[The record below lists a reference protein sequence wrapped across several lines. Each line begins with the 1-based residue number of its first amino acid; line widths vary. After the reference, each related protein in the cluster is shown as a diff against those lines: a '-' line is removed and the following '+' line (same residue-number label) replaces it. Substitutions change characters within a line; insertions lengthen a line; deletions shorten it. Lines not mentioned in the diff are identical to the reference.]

1 MFQLILSIIENTG
14 YAGIFL
20 LMVAEN
26 IFPPIPSEVI
36 IPLAGFAAAKGD
48 LNIIGVVI
56 ATTLG
61 GLVGSLPWYFL
72 GRFFGIV
79 RLKKLSQKFG
89 RALTMTAD
97 DIDGAQVWFSKH
109 GHLAVF
115 FGRLVPTV
123 RSLISVPA
131 GIARMPMGRFLL
143 YSFFGTL
150 IWNSFLL
157 FFGYVLESQYETMS
171 GYIDFISNFVIIAFI
186 SIYIYRVITFKNI
199 DTKEV

>member
-1 MFQLILSIIENTG
+1 MFQIIVSIIENTG
-14 YAGIFL
+14 YLGIFL
-20 LMVAEN
+20 LMIAEN

-36 IPLAGFAAAKGD
+36 IPLAGFAAAKGE
-48 LNIIGVVI
+48 LNILGVVF

-61 GLVGSLPWYFL
+61 SLVGTTFWYVI
-72 GRFFGIV
+72 GRSFGTT
-79 RLKKLSQKFG
+79 RLKRLSFSFG
-89 RALTMTAD
+89 RVLTLTAD
-97 DIDGAQVWFSKH
+97 DVDRAQAWFLRH
-109 GHLAVF
+109 GYLAVF

-131 GIARMPMGRFLL
+131 GIAKMPLRQFLL
-143 YSFFGTL
+143 FSFVGTL

-157 FFGYVLESQYETMS
+157 FFGYVLESQYATMS
-171 GYIDFISNFVIIAFI
+171 SYIDFVSNFIIIAFI

>member
-1 MFQLILSIIENTG
+1 MFQLILWMIENGG

-36 IPLAGFAAAKGD
+36 IPLSGFAAAKGD
-48 LNIIGVVI
+48 LNILGVVL

-61 GLVGSLPWYFL
+61 GLVGTIPWYFL
-72 GRFFGIV
+72 GRLFGIT
-79 RLKKLSQKFG
+79 RLKRLSFKYG
-89 RALTMTAD
+89 RVMTVTAD
-97 DIDGAQVWFSKH
+97 DIDSVQAWFLRH

-131 GIARMPMGRFLL
+131 GIAKMPFTRFMI

-157 FFGYVLESQYETMS
+157 FFGYVLESQYEAMS
-171 GYIDFISNFVIIAFI
+171 NIIDFVSNFIIIAFI

>member
-1 MFQLILSIIENTG
+1 MFQIILSIIESTG
-14 YAGIFL
+14 YFGIFL

-26 IFPPIPSEVI
+26 VFPPIPSEVI
-36 IPLAGFAAAKGD
+36 IPLSGFAAAKGD
-48 LNIIGVVI
+48 LNIIGVVF

-61 GLVGSLPWYFL
+61 SLFGTTLWYLL
-72 GRFFGIV
+72 GRSFGIA
-79 RLKKLSQKFG
+79 RLKRLSFSFG
-89 RALTMTAD
+89 RVMTLTAD
-97 DIDGAQVWFSKH
+97 DIDRVQAWFLRH

-115 FGRLVPTV
+115 FGRLMPTV

-131 GIARMPMGRFLL
+131 GIAKMSFNRFLV

-157 FFGYVLESQYETMS
+157 FFGYVLESQYDTMS
-171 GYIDFISNFVIIAFI
+171 RYIDFVSNFIIIAFI

>member
-1 MFQLILSIIENTG
+1 M
-14 YAGIFL
+14 

-26 IFPPIPSEVI
+26 VFPPLPSEVI

-61 GLVGSLPWYFL
+61 SLVGALPWYFL
-72 GRFFGIV
+72 GRMFGMA
-79 RLKKLSQKFG
+79 RLKKLSFKFG
-89 RALTMTAD
+89 RVLTLTAD
-97 DIDGAQVWFSKH
+97 DIDAAQAWFQKH

-123 RSLISVPA
+123 RTLISVPA
-131 GIARMPMGRFLL
+131 GIARMPFRRFMV
-143 YSFFGTL
+143 YSLFGTL

-171 GYIDFISNFVIIAFI
+171 KYIDFFSNFIIIAFI
-186 SIYIYRVITFKNI
+186 SIYIYRVIIFKNQ
-199 DTKEV
+199 DTKEI

>member
-1 MFQLILSIIENTG
+1 MFQIILSIIEQTG
-14 YAGIFL
+14 YVGIFF
-20 LMVAEN
+20 LMLAEN
-26 IFPPIPSEVI
+26 VFPPIPSEVI

-61 GLVGSLPWYFL
+61 SLCGTTLWYLL
-72 GRFFGIV
+72 GRLFGIV
-79 RLKKLSQKFG
+79 RLKRLSFSYG
-89 RALTMTAD
+89 RALTLTAD
-97 DIDGAQVWFSKH
+97 DIDRAQAWFVHH

-115 FGRLVPTV
+115 FGRLIPTV

-131 GIARMPMGRFLL
+131 GIAKMKFSRFLL

-150 IWNSFLL
+150 IWNSFFL
-157 FFGYVLESQYETMS
+157 FFGYVLESQYATMS
-171 GYIDFISNFVIIAFI
+171 AYIDFLSNFIIIAFI
-186 SIYIYRVITFKNI
+186 SIYLYRVATFKNI